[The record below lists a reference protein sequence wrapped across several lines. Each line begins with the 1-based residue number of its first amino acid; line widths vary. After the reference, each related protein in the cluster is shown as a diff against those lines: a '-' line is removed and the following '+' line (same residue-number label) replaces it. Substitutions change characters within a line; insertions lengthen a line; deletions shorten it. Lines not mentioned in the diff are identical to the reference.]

1 MYEGYEFYTLYSKI
15 VDVLNKE
22 YYHTM
27 KNIYNVQDVKP
38 FDIIKLTGLT
48 IDKLISE
55 ENILEGQKYT
65 SEVLEI
71 EQNYVIPDLKQKSS
85 LLEEETE
92 ENPLP
97 KIGEFDVMGEVMV
110 NGKMEKYGIGG
121 EIIGEDK

>member
-1 MYEGYEFYTLYSKI
+1 
-15 VDVLNKE
+15 
-22 YYHTM
+22 M
-27 KNIYNVQDVKP
+27 KNIYNVQDIKP
-38 FDIIKLTGLT
+38 FDIIQLTGLT

-55 ENILEGQKYT
+55 ENILEGKKYT